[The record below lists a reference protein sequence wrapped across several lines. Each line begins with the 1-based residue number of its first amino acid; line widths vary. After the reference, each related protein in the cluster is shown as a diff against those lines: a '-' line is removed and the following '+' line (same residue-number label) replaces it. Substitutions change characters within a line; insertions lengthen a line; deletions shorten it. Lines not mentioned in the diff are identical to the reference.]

1 MRFTDRT
8 AAHLSTRTHVQC
20 PVAEF
25 TGATAPTPGAGAD
38 RHPRAF
44 VAPLVSTLL
53 TLPMAAVAFFFVGL
67 APVACDSCGGAVS
80 DRFDDSYHLAFPVF
94 GIGMAVVL
102 VLLLCARALP
112 WRRGNAA
119 ARVWPAVIAPAAVVL
134 DFIVFHGLVDWP
146 WDGSGPDQALR
157 SQPATSVAQ

>member
-1 MRFTDRT
+1 MTTTPAPAPAPAPD
-8 AAHLSTRTHVQC
+8 AG
-20 PVAEF
+20 
-25 TGATAPTPGAGAD
+25 TG

-67 APVACDSCGGAVS
+67 APMACDSCGGAVS
-80 DRFDDSYHLAFPVF
+80 DRFDDSYNLAFPVF
-94 GIGMAVVL
+94 GFGLVVVL
-102 VLLLCARALP
+102 VVLLSAWALP

-119 ARVWPAVIAPAAVVL
+119 ARVWLAVIAPAAVVL

-146 WDGSGPDQALR
+146 
-157 SQPATSVAQ
+157 